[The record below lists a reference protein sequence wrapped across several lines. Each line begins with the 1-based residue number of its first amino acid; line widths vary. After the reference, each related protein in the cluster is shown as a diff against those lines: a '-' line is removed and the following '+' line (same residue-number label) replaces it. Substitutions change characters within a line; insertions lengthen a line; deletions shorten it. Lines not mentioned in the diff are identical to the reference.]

1 MTYTE
6 LTAAMWDGRQITIT
20 GDSGRTVTVVPIG
33 IARHTHLQWEVLYDT
48 PYGRDLIFVKIDSFD
63 GH

>member
-6 LTAAMWDGRQITIT
+6 LTAAMYDGRQITIT
-20 GDSGRTVTVVPIG
+20 GDSGRTVTG
-33 IARHTHLQWEVLYDT
+33 IPLGIQRHTDQQWEVLVERPD
-48 PYGRDLIFVKIDSFD
+48 GRDTLFVRFDSFD

>member
-6 LTAAMWDGRQITIT
+6 LTAAMYDGRQITIT
-20 GDSGRTVTVVPIG
+20 GDSGRTVTAVPIG
-33 IARHTHLQWEVLYDT
+33 IQRNTAQQWEVLVEVPD
-48 PYGRDLIFVKIDSFD
+48 GRDTLFVRFD